1 MSLQI
6 FLLVHACVILHVY
19 RHLCVFLY
27 ISVSICMNF
36 GACFLVHVFYAF
48 LRVEAC
54 LLLLECGC
62 DLCACS
68 FVCIVPYILVRVCT
82 FMSCMM
88 GHA

>member
-1 MSLQI
+1 M
-6 FLLVHACVILHVY
+6 
-19 RHLCVFLY
+19 
-27 ISVSICMNF
+27 
-36 GACFLVHVFYAF
+36 CFSAF

-68 FVCIVPYILVRVCT
+68 FVCVVPCILVRVCT

-88 GHA
+88 DMHEWVLINVFCCVSLCLCMYVVACMLV